1 MQALRLMTS
10 NGANMSYMKAATAY
24 IDTDALQS
32 NLKKVQQVAP
42 NSKILA
48 VVKANAYGH
57 GLDQIAATATNSA
70 DSFGV
75 ARIEEALQLRA
86 GGIVKPIL
94 LLEGFYS
101 ERDLPILVTNNIQT
115 AVHCVEQLEALEKM
129 TLENPVVVWLKID
142 SGMHRLG
149 VNSDQY
155 DEFVERL
162 KRCENVAKPLRY
174 MSHFACAD
182 ELDSQ
187 ITADQLDRF
196 SCLTAECRGE
206 RSIAASAALLT
217 LPTTHFDWVRPGII
231 LYGVSPFANKSAQEM
246 GFTPVMTLK
255 SHLIAVREVKAG
267 ERVGYG
273 GIWQTERDTKV
284 GVIAIGYGDGY
295 PRMAPNNTPVLVNG
309 RKVPLSGRVSM
320 DMLTVDLGPDAT
332 DQVGDE
338 ATLWGQGLPAEEVAE
353 HVGTIAYELV
363 TKLTSRVAMAYQSSE
378 K

>member
-1 MQALRLMTS
+1 
-10 NGANMSYMKAATAY
+10 MSYMKAATAY
-24 IDTDALQS
+24 IDTKALQS
-32 NLKKVQQVAP
+32 NLKKVQEIAP
-42 NSKILA
+42 SSKTLA

-57 GLDQIAATATNSA
+57 GLDQIAATIATSA
-70 DSFGV
+70 DAFGV

-101 ERDLPILVTNNIQT
+101 EQDLPILVTNNIQT
-115 AVHCVEQLEALEKM
+115 AVHCVEQLEALENM
-129 TLENPVVVWLKID
+129 TLENPVVVWLKVD

-149 VNSDQY
+149 VNPDQY

-162 KRCENVAKPLRY
+162 KYCKNVAKPLRY

-182 ELDSQ
+182 ELHNPV
-187 ITADQLDRF
+187 TAEQLERF
-196 SCLTAECRGE
+196 SSLTAKCSGE

-217 LPTTHFDWVRPGII
+217 LPSTHFDWVRPGII
-231 LYGVSPFANKSAQEM
+231 LYGVSPFIDKSAQEM

-273 GIWQTERDTKV
+273 GIWQAKQDTKI

-295 PRMAPNNTPVLVNG
+295 PRTAPNNTPVLVNG

-320 DMLTVDLGPDAT
+320 DMLTVDLGPNTT
-332 DQVGDE
+332 DKVGDE
-338 ATLWGQGLPAEEVAE
+338 ATLWGQGLPVEEVAE
-353 HVGTIAYELV
+353 HVGSIGYELV
-363 TKLTSRVAMAYQSSE
+363 TKLTSRVEMAYQ
-378 K
+378 